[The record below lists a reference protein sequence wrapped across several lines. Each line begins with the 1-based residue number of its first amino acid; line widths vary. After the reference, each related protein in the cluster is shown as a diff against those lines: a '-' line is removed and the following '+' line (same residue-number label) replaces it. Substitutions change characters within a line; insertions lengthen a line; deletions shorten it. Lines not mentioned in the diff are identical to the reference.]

1 MYIYICI
8 YIYIYVCVLCFVFC
22 VLGCL
27 LIGFNVMCVY
37 MILLFLWVWF
47 CSCLCMSIYTYVCSS
62 VLIWGWGRMVV
73 GMCLFGAG
81 ADIEMM
87 SLGPKPLE
95 IVFSDRHF
103 RHQYC
108 FHFGIKLLGACCASD
123 HMYECVWILISFD
136 VLFCCFV
143 SFGFAAVLP
152 SSCTSI

>member
-1 MYIYICI
+1 MSLELEHSWKKRWEKALPLLAYRFQCDVCVHDFVVFVGLVLFLPVYVHIYID
-8 YIYIYVCVLCFVFC
+8 
-22 VLGCL
+22 
-27 LIGFNVMCVY
+27 
-37 MILLFLWVWF
+37 
-47 CSCLCMSIYTYVCSS
+47 VCSS

-81 ADIEMM
+81 TDIEMM